1 MDLPKHMSHD
11 VGAPLSL
18 WLLMRCFYMGA
29 ELSRKGSLTLSLGP
43 GCSHSSLTA
52 LRRQG
57 RRNSMLACRVCP
69 TSPHVQVSFLV
80 FRPQFLHSSS
90 WL

>member
-11 VGAPLSL
+11 MGAPLSL

-29 ELSRKGSLTLSLGP
+29 ELARKESLTLSLGP
-43 GCSHSSLTA
+43 GCSHSTLTA

-57 RRNSMLACRVCP
+57 RRNSMLAVQGVLHQPP
-69 TSPHVQVSFLV
+69 TSG
-80 FRPQFLHSSS
+80 
-90 WL
+90 